1 MILKINDD
9 YRLNT
14 DAMCIMIEKKRVIKE
29 NTKHH
34 KAGEEVYNTI
44 GFYGEFEHAYR
55 AMVKHG
61 LLTSD
66 LEGLRAIL
74 NWIERTSRE
83 IKESLSKASIDCLR
97 RENERLV
104 AEVERLK
111 KREGK
116 A

>member
-61 LLTSD
+61 LLEMLIYLAKKQNTKK
-66 LEGLRAIL
+66 L
-74 NWIERTSRE
+74 
-83 IKESLSKASIDCLR
+83 KSLF
-97 RENERLV
+97 LV
-104 AEVERLK
+104 NQHR
-111 KREGK
+111 
-116 A
+116 